1 MICGA
6 ILSANEGAHNESRHF
21 SLGSHFKLA
30 TMKSVKLIWIDVV
43 RVFSLLALVGLVVG
57 CGKSEEEDPTSAM
70 QATDPSERTRSAAL
84 DGPAAALQSL
94 RDTEAALKAK
104 DFEKAA
110 ASLLQMQLS
119 NKPLTAEES
128 MAQSGKMRDLQSQL
142 AEAAARGDPRAQ
154 AAIRL
159 LRSSRSAR

>member
-1 MICGA
+1 
-6 ILSANEGAHNESRHF
+6 
-21 SLGSHFKLA
+21 
-30 TMKSVKLIWIDVV
+30 MKTIWSDVV
-43 RVFSLLALVGLVVG
+43 RVFSLAALVGLVVG
-57 CGKSEEEDPTSAM
+57 CGKSGEEDPTLAM

-84 DGPAAALQSL
+84 DRPAAALQSL

-119 NKPLTAEES
+119 SKPLTAEES
-128 MAQSGKMRDLQSQL
+128 IAQSGKMRDLQSQL
-142 AEAAARGDPRAQ
+142 AEAAASGDPRAQ